1 MEKPMHSHSFQPQE
15 AFSMT
20 RQEDGDINKPN
31 VKNVQFEKA
40 QGHWQVEHSQN
51 VDSVLILL
59 DNVNRVQYL
68 G

>member
-1 MEKPMHSHSFQPQE
+1 MHSHSFQPQE

-31 VKNVQFEKA
+31 VKTNVQFEKA
-40 QGHWQVEHSQN
+40 QGHWQVEHLQN

-59 DNVNRVQYL
+59 DNINRVQYL